1 MDTTT
6 NIHMNTGSISE
17 PHNWRDKDMILA
29 ENSHNSGN
37 YIDISNEFG
46 DSFHITLYRNT
57 LIEKYNELFGEA
69 LKEYNDKQKRSDRKI
84 TMIDYMNSVE
94 NDTRG
99 KRQTKRVNGKKVA
112 DYSKPKGKRLS
123 YEFISATGNT
133 ECAKGDDERVCY
145 DKANHQIRPEYL
157 PRDLQYR
164 IVRAYCKSFQ
174 ERNPYF
180 AVVNIDIH
188 GDELYLNQRNV
199 WEYAVVHSHIEF
211 IPFAEGFKQGLS
223 TQNSMNK
230 ALAAMGIEYGKD
242 RRCPYE
248 VWCEKERRYLE
259 ELTCKM
265 YEEYCRENPDFY
277 NENGPLHIY
286 HPVSDRSRMGGLDKE
301 NYIAK
306 KELEEQQ
313 ADMRV
318 ALEEVHRTKD
328 ENDAKKRE
336 LDAQELSYTSR
347 EIGLN
352 AKEEMLKHK
361 AEENKR
367 EAEKNKQEAEANKQ
381 ARKQIEADNA
391 AVAER
396 NAILNKMEEEFDER
410 VKKAADKKVN
420 EILKKMDMERKKER
434 MGETIYSGS
443 GDSSQD
449 YYSPKLR
456 KKIK

>member
-1 MDTTT
+1 MYTTT

-46 DSFHITLYRNT
+46 DSFHITLYRST

-69 LKEYNDKQKRSDRKI
+69 LKEYNNKQKRSDRKI
-84 TMIDYMNSVE
+84 TVIDYMNSVE

-123 YEFISATGNT
+123 YEFVSATGNT
-133 ECAKGDDERVCY
+133 ECAKDDDERVCY
-145 DKANHQIRPEYL
+145 DKSNHQIRPEYL

-223 TQNSMNK
+223 IQNSMNK

-248 VWCEKERRYLE
+248 IWCEKERRYLE
-259 ELTCKM
+259 ELTYKM
-265 YEEYCRENPDFY
+265 YEEYCIENPDFY

-361 AEENKR
+361 AEENKL
-367 EAEKNKQEAEANKQ
+367 EAEANEQ

-391 AVAER
+391 AAAER
-396 NAILNKMEEEFDER
+396 NAIL
-410 VKKAADKKVN
+410 
-420 EILKKMDMERKKER
+420 
-434 MGETIYSGS
+434 
-443 GDSSQD
+443 
-449 YYSPKLR
+449 
-456 KKIK
+456 IKGI

>member
-1 MDTTT
+1 MTT
-6 NIHMNTGSISE
+6 
-17 PHNWRDKDMILA
+17 A
-29 ENSHNSGN
+29 
-37 YIDISNEFG
+37 
-46 DSFHITLYRNT
+46 
-57 LIEKYNELFGEA
+57 A
-69 LKEYNDKQKRSDRKI
+69 
-84 TMIDYMNSVE
+84 
-94 NDTRG
+94 
-99 KRQTKRVNGKKVA
+99 
-112 DYSKPKGKRLS
+112 
-123 YEFISATGNT
+123 GNT
-133 ECAKGDDERVCY
+133 ECAKGDDKRVCY

-199 WEYAVVHSHIEF
+199 WEYAVIHSHIEF
-211 IPFAEGFKQGLS
+211 IPFADGFKQGLS

-230 ALAAMGIEYGKD
+230 ALAAMGFGYAKGEKNPF
-242 RRCPYE
+242 PYRF
-248 VWCEKERRYLE
+248 WCENERRYLE
-259 ELTCKM
+259 ELTYKM
-265 YEEYCRENPDFY
+265 YEEYCRKNPDFY
-277 NENGPLHIY
+277 SENGPLHIY

-306 KELEEQQ
+306 KEIEEQQ
-313 ADMRV
+313 ANIQV
-318 ALEEVHRTKD
+318 TLEEIHRTKD

-367 EAEKNKQEAEANKQ
+367 EAEKNKQEAEANEQ

-391 AVAER
+391 AVAKR

-410 VKKAADKKVN
+410 VNRAADKKVE
-420 EILKKMDMERKKER
+420 EILKKMEMERKKER
-434 MGETIYSGS
+434 MGEKIYNGL
-443 GDSSQD
+443 GDSERE
-449 YYSPKLR
+449 YSPNLR
-456 KKIK
+456 KRFK